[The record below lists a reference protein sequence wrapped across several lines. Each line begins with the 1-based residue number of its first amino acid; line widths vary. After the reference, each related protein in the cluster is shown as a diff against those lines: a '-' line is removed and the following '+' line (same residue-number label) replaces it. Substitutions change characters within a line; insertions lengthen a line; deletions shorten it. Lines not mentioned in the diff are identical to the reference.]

1 MKANENYIEVNG
13 KELADPDRTEMI
25 SGIST
30 HFKDILTLLK
40 FDVETDQQ
48 IVDTPRRWAK
58 MMVNELCSGCYS
70 PEPKIT
76 TFDNTNNYDQMVFL
90 GPIELKSMCSHHF
103 KSFIGN
109 CYISYVADKKIVG
122 ISKLARIVKWFMR
135 RPQIQEELTKQIAD
149 YLEKVLVPQGCAV
162 YIEATHLCMVARGIE
177 ENQNAKMITSDL
189 RGCLKNADA
198 KQEFFSMIRK

>member
-13 KELADPDRTEMI
+13 KELSEEDRSEMI
-25 SGIST
+25 SGISS
-30 HFKDILTLLK
+30 HFKKILNILQ
-40 FDVETDQQ
+40 FDVDTDQQ
-48 IVDTPRRWAK
+48 IVDTPHRWAK
-58 MMVNELCSGCYS
+58 MMVNELCAGCYS

-109 CYISYVADKKIVG
+109 CYIAYVADKKIVG

-149 YLEKVLVPQGCAV
+149 YLEKVLQPKGCAV

-177 ENQNAKMITSDL
+177 ENQNAKMKTNDI
-189 RGCLKNADA
+189 RGCFKDIDA
-198 KQEFFSMIRK
+198 RQEFLSMIK

>member
-122 ISKLARIVKWFMR
+122 ISKLARIVNWFMR